1 MAAPSTAYTAADE
14 AALDERLQR
23 LRLRVVQVGLATSG
37 VLFGRACSHQM
48 STTTQ
53 QQRRKRM
60 RLRRLV
66 ATYEASLPTFAEGAS
81 RIDAIHAALEEH
93 RGMCLAFSTGVCVW
107 CQPASLTGQV
117 NPMWGATTTKQQTVW
132 PPADAATT
140 LVGKAEALSAY
151 TTAMNGMSQQ

>member
-93 RGMCLAFSTGVCVW
+93 RGMCQAFSTGVCVVS
-107 CQPASLTGQV
+107 ASVAHRASQSHVGCYHHQTTNSV
-117 NPMWGATTTKQQTVW
+117 AT
-132 PPADAATT
+132 
-140 LVGKAEALSAY
+140 S
-151 TTAMNGMSQQ
+151 